1 MIGPGWDG
9 DEPMLRPETRAR
21 EPGAPRRVAVV
32 TGTRAEFGLLAPV
45 MHAIDEHP
53 QLELLVIVAGAH
65 LLPPALTFREVKA
78 AFGDRVADAVPMQRP
93 GRRSRSA
100 DVAATGAG
108 VARFGRSFD
117 QLEPDWVLVL
127 GDRIEAFAAATA
139 ASIGGRAVAHVHGG
153 DRAEGVADEAMRHA
167 ITKLSHLHLAATP
180 TSAERIRRMG
190 ERHDDVLVVGSPAA
204 DGLDRFDPTDDDAY
218 QTLGRPE
225 AVVLFHPVGRH
236 DEEEES
242 AATSVLEAALSA
254 NERVLALMPNH
265 DPGRTGIARA
275 LEAAAGR
282 EPGRLNVLEHLPRGR
297 FAGLL
302 KRLAHD
308 ARGVLVGNS
317 SSGLIEAA
325 VLGLPAV
332 DIGPRQ
338 GGRERPSSVVH
349 TDSDRQDA
357 VAEAIARARALDRGR
372 FGHPYG
378 DGRSGER
385 IAHALAEQDP
395 YEPARRRKRC
405 AY

>member
-9 DEPMLRPETRAR
+9 DEPMLRPEIAAR
-21 EPGAPRRVAVV
+21 GPGAPRRVAVV

-45 MHAIDEHP
+45 MHAINDHKA
-53 QLELLVIVAGAH
+53 LELLVIASGTH

-78 AFGDRVADAVPMQRP
+78 AFGDRVADAVPMQTP

-108 VARFGRSFD
+108 ISRFGRSFD

-127 GDRIEAFAAATA
+127 GDRIEAFAAAAA
-139 ASIGGRAVAHVHGG
+139 ASIGGRAVAHIHGG

-167 ITKLSHLHLAATP
+167 ITKLSHLHFAATDA
-180 TSAERIRRMG
+180 SAQRIIRMG
-190 ERHDDVLVVGSPAA
+190 ERPDDVITTGSPAA
-204 DGLDRFDPTDDDAY
+204 DGLDNFEPTDDDGYNA
-218 QTLGRPE
+218 LGRPE

-242 AATSVLEAALSA
+242 SATSVLDAALGSSA
-254 NERVLALMPNH
+254 RVLALMPNH
-265 DPGRTGIARA
+265 DAGRTGIARA
-275 LEAAAGR
+275 LESAADQER
-282 EPGRLNVLEHLPRGR
+282 GRLNVLEHLPRGR

-302 KRLAHD
+302 KRLAAD
-308 ARGVLVGNS
+308 PRGVLIGNS

-338 GGRERPSSVVH
+338 AGRERPSSVVH
-349 TDSDRQDA
+349 TDSDRADA
-357 VAEAIARARALDRGR
+357 VTRAIEAARALDRSG
-372 FGHPYG
+372 FAHPYG

-385 IAHALAEQDP
+385 IAQALAAGDP
-395 YEPARRRKRC
+395 YDPSRLRKRC